1 VFVEIKVLSQVYPGF
16 HLRNFPAT
24 AHHIPHCHL
33 VKENKEAL
41 VVATKEIGLE
51 VNAHKSKYV
60 VISRDKSAGQ
70 SHSM

>member
-1 VFVEIKVLSQVYPGF
+1 VFVAIKVLSQVYLGF

-33 VKENKEAL
+33 VKENIEAL

-60 VISRDKSAGQ
+60 VMARDQNAGQ
-70 SHSM
+70 SHRM